1 MRFPAGG
8 DGLLPRHADRLGAE
22 HRAHGGADR
31 LGVIR
36 VGAAVQ
42 QHDRNLQRVR
52 RAENRAEIA
61 GVLNAVQQKRPRQ
74 DRAGLPLRQA
84 AEEDRALR
92 RVHQRDGLH
101 HVPGYTDNAH
111 GI

>member
-22 HRAHGGADR
+22 HRAHGGAHR
-31 LGVIR
+31 LFGKRI
-36 VGAAVQ
+36 GAAVRQ
-42 QHDRNLQRVR
+42 QDRQVEGVR
-52 RAENRAEIA
+52 RAEDRTEIA

-101 HVPGYTDNAH
+101 HIPGYTDNAH